1 MPNVLRKHRKEIVIL
16 AIAVSVR
23 FLALFAMAVFGD
35 IATLHL
41 SDSSAYTD
49 LAGAIAAGD
58 GYSRDGGATPF
69 ALRVPGYPFY
79 LSLSLYL
86 FDNFWPALIGQI
98 ILASL
103 IPFFLF
109 RIALLLEFT
118 PRIAFFASLFSAL
131 EPHLIIYSITF
142 MSDVLFTFILLLSFL
157 FFFKFFKGGRFLF
170 LALSG
175 GLLGL
180 SAYVRELS
188 LYLTLPYGIVIF
200 YYVWKQEG
208 VFLWRAVLSLGL
220 FPRVFFIIVM
230 PWFIRNYY
238 HFGIVSFSFH
248 GADALYLYT
257 GSSIVA
263 LRDGISFDQAKGELI
278 EEYEQETGTKISYY
292 ETDIRYNEV
301 MYRKSFELITRNIPV
316 VLKLAILSQIAFWT
330 SHNYAYFLT
339 YFYEILEPPVYSSP
353 PTHLLFQGR
362 IREALNNV
370 SSNFLSPYYTLS
382 IVGKLTQITIVM
394 LMTAGFFYCLR
405 KADLYRR
412 TVFLFLLFLFFY
424 YSAIVFTAGLGVEA
438 RYRYPIE
445 PLMILMAV
453 YGLCALLSRQN
464 NKYPTISQSCYQ

>member
-208 VFLWRAVLSLGL
+208 
-220 FPRVFFIIVM
+220 
-230 PWFIRNYY
+230 
-238 HFGIVSFSFH
+238 
-248 GADALYLYT
+248 
-257 GSSIVA
+257 
-263 LRDGISFDQAKGELI
+263 
-278 EEYEQETGTKISYY
+278 
-292 ETDIRYNEV
+292 
-301 MYRKSFELITRNIPV
+301 
-316 VLKLAILSQIAFWT
+316 
-330 SHNYAYFLT
+330 
-339 YFYEILEPPVYSSP
+339 EP
-353 PTHLLFQGR
+353 
-362 IREALNNV
+362 
-370 SSNFLSPYYTLS
+370 
-382 IVGKLTQITIVM
+382 K
-394 LMTAGFFYCLR
+394 
-405 KADLYRR
+405 
-412 TVFLFLLFLFFY
+412 
-424 YSAIVFTAGLGVEA
+424 
-438 RYRYPIE
+438 
-445 PLMILMAV
+445 
-453 YGLCALLSRQN
+453 
-464 NKYPTISQSCYQ
+464 